1 MAIAIPLDR
10 VQQVLAIRIGTA
22 LAHSGVGTHAAERL
36 RHYRVGDDLSALC
49 EALRDG
55 LFRDLYAILGP
66 QMRVSMPDGRTR
78 RFRMEEFPLL
88 ADELLAVL
96 FESLG
101 TTGMP
106 KDMLMAFAMTSG
118 SLYADAI
125 LPAVIGGKSAAGADP
140 SGKRAAG
147 SHCIP
152 QSTTVLGR
160 NHHHM
165 KTKKLLAAL
174 LTLLIFLSPTFA
186 AAETVVTSFY
196 PIYLFALNLTQGIDG
211 ITIRNLAAPNTG
223 CLHDYQLSTGDMK
236 VLNKADVFLI
246 NGAGMESYLTRVM
259 DTFPKLPVVDA
270 SAGITLLTEDGMGEY
285 VDDHDHDHEEEDA
298 DDHGHH
304 HAGEAN
310 AHIWLDAQNAIQ
322 MVDNLADGL
331 ISAMPQ
337 YEAQIEQNR
346 ADYVSRLTALD
357 EELKATLAAVPN
369 KNIVTFHE
377 AFPYFARAYGLT
389 VAAVVNHEPGDALS
403 PAQLAELVR
412 TIRELNNPP
421 LFTEP
426 QYDDMAAQT
435 ISRETGAPIYTLDP
449 VVTGPETDVPL
460 TYYEDRMR
468 ENMQT
473 LLVALTPAEGE

>member
-1 MAIAIPLDR
+1 
-10 VQQVLAIRIGTA
+10 
-22 LAHSGVGTHAAERL
+22 
-36 RHYRVGDDLSALC
+36 
-49 EALRDG
+49 
-55 LFRDLYAILGP
+55 
-66 QMRVSMPDGRTR
+66 
-78 RFRMEEFPLL
+78 
-88 ADELLAVL
+88 
-96 FESLG
+96 
-101 TTGMP
+101 
-106 KDMLMAFAMTSG
+106 
-118 SLYADAI
+118 
-125 LPAVIGGKSAAGADP
+125 
-140 SGKRAAG
+140 
-147 SHCIP
+147 
-152 QSTTVLGR
+152 
-160 NHHHM
+160 M

-270 SAGITLLTEDGMGEY
+270 SAGITLLTEDGMDEY
-285 VDDHDHDHEEEDA
+285 VDDHDHDHEDEDA

-357 EELKATLAAVPN
+357 AEEALGLSGEQLPHRTKRISISISEELLPEGAKQLTKDP
-369 KNIVTFHE
+369 
-377 AFPYFARAYGLT
+377 AFQ
-389 VAAVVNHEPGDALS
+389 DALT
-403 PAQLAELVR
+403 AW
-412 TIRELNNPP
+412 IR
-421 LFTEP
+421 
-426 QYDDMAAQT
+426 QYIEKEVKA
-435 ISRETGAPIYTLDP
+435 
-449 VVTGPETDVPL
+449 
-460 TYYEDRMR
+460 
-468 ENMQT
+468 
-473 LLVALTPAEGE
+473 